1 MNMMKNDNEEKK
13 ALEQME
19 VEVYGI
25 TDCGQLRYDCLN
37 DCIGGGAFLST
48 TE

>member
-1 MNMMKNDNEEKK
+1 MMRNENQEKK
-13 ALEQME
+13 ELEQME

-25 TDCGQLRYDCLN
+25 PACGQIRHECLN

>member
-1 MNMMKNDNEEKK
+1 MKKNENQEKK
-13 ALEQME
+13 ELEQLE

-25 TDCGQLRYDCLN
+25 PSCGQLRYDCLN